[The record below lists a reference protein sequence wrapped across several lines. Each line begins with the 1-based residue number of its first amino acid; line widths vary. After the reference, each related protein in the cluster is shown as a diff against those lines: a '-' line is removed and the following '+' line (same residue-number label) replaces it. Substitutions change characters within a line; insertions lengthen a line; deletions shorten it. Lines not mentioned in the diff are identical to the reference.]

1 MKATICQQGV
11 DCYRQVTHE
20 IANERLVMMIFHLEK
35 DGIVVLHHVS
45 KNHGQLVNQA
55 LPRSQPQDE
64 AIQ

>member
-11 DCYRQVTHE
+11 DWYQQVTHE
-20 IANERLVMMIFHLEK
+20 IANERLVMMIFHLGK

-45 KNHGQLVNQA
+45 KNHGQLVNQV
-55 LPRSQPQDE
+55 LPRSQPQDG